1 MIPIEELVRSAGST
15 GHRVIRESSA
25 SDGESFIELPNNP
38 YLNPSYVQN
47 TTSSFGDHI
56 YLTPD
61 EERIRHTDPE
71 TFLYLMMLKKM
82 PPNPNAKVTQK
93 TKHEFWV
100 DMEKYMT
107 DPAGYGQLKTLFYEK
122 IKRAGKDSEFK
133 NNGVIHEESF
143 EFDEMKRRRNEYVN
157 YCIKKIVC
165 AIKDEPMPEKDAKKS
180 PLNVQ
185 IASSKRRHKKHS

>member
-1 MIPIEELVRSAGST
+1 ML
-15 GHRVIRESSA
+15 
-25 SDGESFIELPNNP
+25 
-38 YLNPSYVQN
+38 
-47 TTSSFGDHI
+47 
-56 YLTPD
+56 
-61 EERIRHTDPE
+61 
-71 TFLYLMMLKKM
+71 LKKI
-82 PPNPNAKVTQK
+82 PPNPNAKVTQR
-93 TKHEFWV
+93 TKHEFWT
-100 DMEKYMT
+100 DMEKFNIEPY
-107 DPAGYGQLKTLFYEK
+107 GFGQLKTMYYEK
-122 IKRAGKDSEFK
+122 MKRAGKDSEFK

>member
-1 MIPIEELVRSAGST
+1 ML
-15 GHRVIRESSA
+15 
-25 SDGESFIELPNNP
+25 
-38 YLNPSYVQN
+38 
-47 TTSSFGDHI
+47 
-56 YLTPD
+56 
-61 EERIRHTDPE
+61 
-71 TFLYLMMLKKM
+71 LKKI
-82 PPNPNAKVTQK
+82 PPNPNAKVTQR

-100 DMEKYMT
+100 DMEK
-107 DPAGYGQLKTLFYEK
+107 DPSFLKPLIYEK
-122 IKRAGKDSEFK
+122 MKRAGKDSEFK

-185 IASSKRRHKKHS
+185 IASSKRRHKKHSKLKEVLNTRYGMSFVDNPNATARLSQGLSSVKLESQRKSEFGLSSVEDIKKFNELNGFDNTPVFDVPELNE